1 MNKFNYI
8 SALLIFSLANNYVAA
23 QQIPLFTQYR
33 EQASFVNPAALNQDF
48 FTNGY
53 NISFGASY
61 RSQWAEL
68 SNPPTTKLVRA
79 EWFQKDREGFN
90 ILAGGYFVQDATG
103 PTGFTGAYLRAGGIF
118 TDDPEQHGIVAA
130 LNFGMVQYRVNTFD
144 LQLREKDDIL
154 IGESRQQTYPDI
166 GLGVF
171 AYQKLSGNFSD
182 DIIYAG
188 ISMPQAMGLSLDF
201 KNGNG
206 TFSTQRVR
214 HYYAQAGWY
223 HFLGEG
229 TFLEPSVWLKYVPN
243 TPFNADINLR
253 FQLSN
258 SFWAGVGTSNRGKI
272 HAEAGAIV
280 GEALGLNGRLRI
292 GYGFDYSFAS
302 FGALVGAA
310 HEFNINVSF

>member
-1 MNKFNYI
+1 
-8 SALLIFSLANNYVAA
+8 
-23 QQIPLFTQYR
+23 
-33 EQASFVNPAALNQDF
+33 
-48 FTNGY
+48 
-53 NISFGASY
+53 
-61 RSQWAEL
+61 
-68 SNPPTTKLVRA
+68 LVRA

-90 ILAGGYFVQDATG
+90 ILAGGYVVQDATG

-130 LNFGMVQYRVNTFD
+130 LTFGMVQYRVNTFD

-154 IGESRQQTYPDI
+154 IGESRQQTYPDV

-171 AYQKLSGNFSD
+171 AYQKLNGNFSD

-188 ISMPQAMGLSLDF
+188 VSMPQALGLSLDF

-258 SFWAGVGTSNRGKI
+258 SFWVGAGASNRGKI

-310 HEFNINVSF
+310 HEFNVNVSF